1 MATQYAFG
9 KIVTDGL
16 VIALDAADRNSYT
29 SGSSIFRSVGQE
41 ASTANIG
48 SGLLFDGISLSG
60 SAAISFPGAYSTFQT
75 QQGTY
80 SLWVKMMDGNPISST
95 IVFYSG
101 GTTNNLCYL
110 YRNTNFSPNSAY
122 GWLLYYTGSAGLG
135 AYLPISTYSTS
146 SWTNTVLTYTSD
158 GTGSVY
164 INGVL
169 NNRTNMSNFT
179 QWNRVAANSPS
190 IQMSAGS
197 NPPGS
202 FSNFQFYNKAL
213 SAAEVLQNYNA
224 QKSRF
229 GLI

>member
-1 MATQYAFG
+1 MAFYRGPNVVTNG
-9 KIVTDGL
+9 LIV
-16 VIALDAADRNSYT
+16 ALDAANRNSYI
-29 SGSSIFRSVGQE
+29 SGSSTFRSVGQE
-41 ASTANIG
+41 LSTASIG

-164 INGVL
+164 INSTL
-169 NNRTNMSNFT
+169 INRTNMANFT
-179 QWNRVAANSPS
+179 QWNRVSANSPS
-190 IQMSAGS
+190 IQMAAGT
-197 NPPGS
+197 NQPGS
-202 FSNFQFYNKAL
+202 FSNFQFYNRAL
-213 SAAEVLQNYNA
+213 SASEILQNYNA

-229 GLI
+229 GL